1 LQKQYNFDKV
11 NEFCISQRSAVT
23 FSWCGGQMHS
33 QLCQISSGF
42 HIPKIIKI
50 WSFLAGVIQYII
62 GSRIFGPQF
71 MPVCVCVY
79 IRVYK

>member
-42 HIPKIIKI
+42 HIPKIIN
-50 WSFLAGVIQYII
+50 
-62 GSRIFGPQF
+62 
-71 MPVCVCVY
+71 
-79 IRVYK
+79 